1 LVPRSYAGGCLAGRP
16 PTLLD
21 VDVIIKGSKVVG
33 GGN

>member
-1 LVPRSYAGGCLAGRP
+1 LVPRSYAGGYLVGRP

-21 VDVIIKGSKVVG
+21 VDVVIKGGKVVG

>member
-1 LVPRSYAGGCLAGRP
+1 LVGRS

-21 VDVIIKGSKVVG
+21 VDVVIKGGKIVG